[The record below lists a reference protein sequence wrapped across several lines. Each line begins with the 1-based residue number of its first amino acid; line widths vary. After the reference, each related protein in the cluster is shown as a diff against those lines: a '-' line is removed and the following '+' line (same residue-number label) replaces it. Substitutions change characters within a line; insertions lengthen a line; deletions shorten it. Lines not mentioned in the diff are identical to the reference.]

1 MRKPTERQTERLR
14 EWKPYT
20 ELFRQKRQELGMS
33 QRKLSEEIDAEH
45 SAVGSWERAEVI
57 PPTVQFFRWADA
69 IGFDVN
75 LEEVA

>member
-1 MRKPTERQTERLR
+1 MRERTERQLERLR
-14 EWKPYT
+14 EWKPYA
-20 ELFRQKRQELGMS
+20 EMLRAKRLKMGMS
-33 QRKLSEEIDAEH
+33 LADLSEEIDANH
-45 SAVGSWERAEVI
+45 SAVGSWERAKVI